1 MEVISPP
8 LLFVFPSLIRTFETA
23 SRRYSRSEKKRKTSF
38 SFAFRSLIRN
48 FETASRR
55 YSRSEKE
62 IKINFYFAFRSLF
75 RTFVPQNKYIR

>member
-8 LLFVFPSLIRTFETA
+8 LLFVCPLH
-23 SRRYSRSEKKRKTSF
+23 
-38 SFAFRSLIRN
+38 IRN

-75 RTFVPQNKYIR
+75 RNFETASRRYLRSGIKIKAVLFCIPLTYS